1 MWCMLML
8 YHSNSVSR
16 AQYTTDDIVHSGLY
30 DNPLELAAFF
40 VVAAA
45 GRVAWPLQDRKVCF
59 I

>member
-1 MWCMLML
+1 ML

-16 AQYTTDDIVHSGLY
+16 AQYTTDDIAHSGLY